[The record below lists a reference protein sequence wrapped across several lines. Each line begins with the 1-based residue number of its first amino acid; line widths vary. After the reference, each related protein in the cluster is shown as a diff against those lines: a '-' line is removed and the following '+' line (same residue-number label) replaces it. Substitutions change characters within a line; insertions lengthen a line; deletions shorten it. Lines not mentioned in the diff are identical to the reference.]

1 MQNYPPQRQALKG
14 KRYYAIADRSVKIND
29 MTKKPTKSR
38 NLLSILQEMYSNVV
52 CTILN
57 NRMQQ
62 YCARHSMGCDA
73 DISYQL
79 SQHIDSITDSHKNKK
94 RTTHTE
100 NTKHQKQTVKSVG
113 TTQTLSSGHPLAVNT
128 KKVNELSKY
137 FKQRGNGATLK
148 PGIKDT
154 LTHST
159 WEHIHM
165 SLRLARQC
173 NTKGAKMHADIANH
187 AYKELAHYM
196 PEEKYIELTREIEK
210 ELETI
215 NKTGM

>member
-1 MQNYPPQRQALKG
+1 
-14 KRYYAIADRSVKIND
+14 
-29 MTKKPTKSR
+29 
-38 NLLSILQEMYSNVV
+38 
-52 CTILN
+52 
-57 NRMQQ
+57 MQQ
-62 YCARHSMGCDA
+62 YCVRRSVGCDA
-73 DISYQL
+73 GISYKL
-79 SQHIDSITDSHKNKK
+79 SQHIDSITDSHKN
-94 RTTHTE
+94 TISNAYPE
-100 NTKHQKQTVKSVG
+100 NTKHQKQTVKPVG

-196 PEEKYIELTREIEK
+196 PEDKYIELTQEIER
-210 ELETI
+210 ELEKI
-215 NKTGM
+215 NKTDM